1 MELVSIPDCHSS
13 PVVKPAG
20 LLGGERILV
29 CCTRGIMARQMT
41 MIVRALPIIRR
52 LRVVRA
58 ENLNTDPRGFPSVE
72 EVIGCASP
80 FTVYCSQLVDGRLAT
95 RPAMLT

>member
-29 CCTRGIMARQMT
+29 CCTSVTRARQMT

-58 ENLNTDPRGFPSVE
+58 ENLNTDSRGFPRFE
-72 EVIGCASP
+72 EVAGCDSP
-80 FTVYCSQLVDGRLAT
+80 FPGDCSVLYEGSSYT
-95 RPAMLT
+95 RSAN